1 MLSSIY
7 RIAGGNFGEIY
18 TFPADRVERNLFND
32 GTTGMLESADLG
44 NAVNPVTAGF
54 TTSGTI
60 DTIKARG
67 MLNCGISGDRPGFAN
82 FNTEQGVWEGMDVD
96 LCIAL
101 ASSLFDGDIN
111 RVVFLPVEEDTDAGS
126 GFTLLNSGEV
136 DVLAGALWTLEND
149 VREPTT
155 NSGFS
160 FSRPYF
166 YGPVNDTRYAF

>member
-18 TFPADRVERNLFND
+18 TFPAGRVERNLFND